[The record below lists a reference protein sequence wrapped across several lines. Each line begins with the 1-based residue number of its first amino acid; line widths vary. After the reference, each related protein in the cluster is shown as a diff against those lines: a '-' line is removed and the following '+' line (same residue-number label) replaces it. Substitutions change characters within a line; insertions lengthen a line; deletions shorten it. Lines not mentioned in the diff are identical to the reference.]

1 MNTNQMKGSWKQILG
16 KAKEKWDKLTENN
29 WRIVEGSA
37 ISSSAGLRSATELLA
52 KKQSVK

>member
-1 MNTNQMKGSWKQILG
+1 MNTDQMKGNWKQLLG

-37 ISSSAGLRSATELLA
+37 ISSSAGFRSATELIA